1 MPIFSAWVTVS
12 NRKKYSQRPKVKHR
26 KKNSN
31 DVCCEVTSYIT
42 YLHAQ
47 YNMYIQSKM
56 SHHDTQRRWQSSFQ
70 FSKRVFLGRRR
81 AKLSMLSS
89 SLFFTLSGSWHGVV
103 YARLRM
109 CVCVHVC
116 GRALVCMPVW
126 LTHSAVNSVILGGP
140 AVQGLHWHP
149 TLVLKREQ
157 THTRTQSC
165 SQKHTTHSLKY
176 TCTNTHTSLALLRLR
191 FSIFSS
197 ITFHCCLF

>member
-1 MPIFSAWVTVS
+1 
-12 NRKKYSQRPKVKHR
+12 
-26 KKNSN
+26 
-31 DVCCEVTSYIT
+31 
-42 YLHAQ
+42 
-47 YNMYIQSKM
+47 MYIQSKM
-56 SHHDTQRRWQSSFQ
+56 SHHDTQRRWQSYFQ

-81 AKLSMLSS
+81 EKLSMLSS

-149 TLVLKREQ
+149 TLVLNANKHTHAHNPAVKNTRHTLWSIPARTRTPAWLCYGSAFQ
-157 THTRTQSC
+157 FSAQLHSTVAYSKPRSLFSLRTHT
-165 SQKHTTHSLKY
+165 H
-176 TCTNTHTSLALLRLR
+176 
-191 FSIFSS
+191 F
-197 ITFHCCLF
+197 